1 MSGERADLTGKG
13 EGRPWALW
21 RRQVAAILRLETRK
35 ILLGRRTIVVYL
47 LAMLPLFLISLFHLV
62 LLIEG
67 DAEVGS
73 PSQLPL
79 VFAGI
84 YQFILRFVVYV
95 GCVWIFINLF
105 RGEILDGSL
114 HYYFLCP
121 VRREVLAVGKYLAGL
136 TAAVV
141 LFGGSTLLSWVYLYA
156 RVGPAAALEQ
166 IFGRGEAGGLL
177 TYLGITL
184 LACIGYGALFLV
196 IGLYLRNPVI
206 PAVLLWGWEWLN
218 PVLPG
223 LLKKISVIHYL
234 QSMRP
239 VQVSDEAVALLG
251 QPTPPWISV
260 PGILILTAGLLFL
273 AGLATR
279 QLEISYGAD

>member
-1 MSGERADLTGKG
+1 MSSAAQRLPGNG

-21 RRQVAAILRLETRK
+21 RRQVAAVLRLETRK

-47 LAMLPLFLISLFHLV
+47 LALLPLFLISLFHLV

-67 DAEVGS
+67 DAEVGAA
-73 PSQLPL
+73 SQLPI

-121 VRREVLAVGKYLAGL
+121 VRREVLALGKYLAGL
-136 TAAVV
+136 TAAVL
-141 LFGGSTLLSWVYLYA
+141 LFGGSTFLSWVYLYA
-156 RVGPAAALEQ
+156 RVGPSAALEQ
-166 IFGRGEAGGLL
+166 LFGRDEAGGLL
-177 TYLGITL
+177 TYVGITV

-196 IGLYLRNPVI
+196 VGLYLRNPVV

-223 LLKKISVIHYL
+223 LLKKLSVIHYL

-239 VQVSDEAVALLG
+239 VQLSDEAVALLG

-260 PGILILTAGLLFL
+260 PGILVITGGLLFL
-273 AGLATR
+273 AGLSAR
-279 QLEISYGAD
+279 RLEISYGAD